1 MGRTVQIVVAL
12 VLLVVVLLFMTT
24 YTVRFT
30 QTAVVTTFGSATEA
44 SVVREPG
51 LGFKLPVVQQVDT
64 YDTRSRV
71 VEARSE
77 TLATAD
83 NRQIIV
89 QSYVVWRIS
98 DALKFYQAYSN
109 AGGRESDHV
118 RQAEEALRARLRSA
132 LSETSRFQFGEL
144 LSAQSGGN
152 KLPELEQRVLEAINQ
167 SGGEVAGAAGSSA
180 GGAGGAGPAGGV
192 TASGVSVLSVG
203 IHSIELPESV
213 TETIYKSMEAE
224 RRRIASSAASAG
236 EAAAAQI
243 RSSAEADAAR
253 IKTFAERRAM
263 AIRGQGEAEMQK
275 YLKQQAANTELAVFL
290 KNMQFLREA
299 VAQRTTLV
307 LPASFPGLHMLD
319 PQVAEKLGAG
329 VIPGAPGVGAGGEGG
344 AGGGTARGAGGER

>member
-1 MGRTVQIVVAL
+1 MQRSLGIIIAGF
-12 VLLVVVLLFMTT
+12 LLLAVLLFMTT

-30 QTAVVTTFGSATEA
+30 ETAVVTTFGSATEA
-44 SVVREPG
+44 SVRKEPG
-51 LGFKLPVVQQVDT
+51 LGFKLPVVQQVDK

-109 AGGRESDHV
+109 AGGREEDHV

-132 LSETSRFQFGEL
+132 LSETSRFKLSEL
-144 LSAQSGGN
+144 LTVETSGS
-152 KLPELEQRVLEAINQ
+152 KLPELEQRVLEAIVQ
-167 SGGEVAGAAGSSA
+167 AKDPTTGGAAGVA
-180 GGAGGAGPAGGV
+180 GVGDGGGV
-192 TASGVSVLSVG
+192 SAAGVSVVNVG

-275 YLKQQAANTELAVFL
+275 YLKQQTANTELAVFL
-290 KNMQFLREA
+290 KNMQFLRDA

-319 PQVAEKLGAG
+319 PSVAEKLGQG
-329 VIPGAPGVGAGGEGG
+329 IIPQPPALPTPGVAAPAQNNQSGG
-344 AGGGTARGAGGER
+344 AR